1 LIIRA
6 SAHFAKGRKDDS
18 GRVVRTWRGDW
29 SSTTAAIFRWHPSG
43 FDRNEQGRSPS
54 DQFDGREGLS
64 DDYG

>member
-1 LIIRA
+1 MEAAPAPWIGALLGA
-6 SAHFAKGRKDDS
+6 TTGGHGGR
-18 GRVVRTWRGDW
+18 G
-29 SSTTAAIFRWHPSG
+29 G